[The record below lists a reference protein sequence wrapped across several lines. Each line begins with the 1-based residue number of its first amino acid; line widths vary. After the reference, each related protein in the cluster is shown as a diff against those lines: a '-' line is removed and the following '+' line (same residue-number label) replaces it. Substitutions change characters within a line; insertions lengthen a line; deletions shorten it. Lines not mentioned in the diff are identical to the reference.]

1 MEPARFQCRV
11 ICSNSRVEIEE
22 DPRDPRTE
30 AAHPQA
36 TSATSQGFKE
46 SSAGTW
52 LKLLQYV
59 GLQDL
64 DIGKDDL
71 QITAADYLPDDIL
84 AVPAYADL
92 GFIVAVVAAAGAY
105 SFKTDSQSVYPVI
118 IGDGFQFDFRQHPQL
133 GMLGA
138 FSRYGKTIGSIETP
152 STDQIIRALRHSRGE
167 IEIGPSFL
175 VDAAAKEDA
184 DATARDRSR
193 AAAQEETQKQPL
205 NIFFPAKP
213 AGILQTLTSHEC
225 ERPSTLCRCSP
236 DLDWD
241 DDYHLLWL
249 FVAKLPEEIPA
260 TFPSKQS
267 NFGKILQMLAL
278 NSRFWSSPPT
288 DRVSHKDLPSFLK
301 TSAYRSSPISPPRD
315 PTAQDFRGLS
325 SLFLLPIHEL
335 DKPGSDASKGY
346 RGLNEAMSPDWSLIY
361 TRVLEASV
369 KLLLGI
375 DDFMAWFDTIIGLR
389 KQYFRMLVQLQLV
402 KVDQLLKSRN
412 QRGAVSCQAISLLY
426 TTLALLDSESA
437 INNNSF
443 GVSQSHSSQKI
454 GWNSLNVDDGPRN
467 DLIVR
472 HFPTL
477 KGLGSFF
484 DTIPVDYGALE
495 DDPRMS
501 SIFKNQ
507 LAGVTYLVTTS
518 SGKPQ
523 FSFA

>member
-1 MEPARFQCRV
+1 MATTCPENENATECLLRALLQFNENQANVQAAKFDWDPITFAFTV
-11 ICSNSRVEIEE
+11 PIE
-22 DPRDPRTE
+22 RDPRGILAAVFALVTIFQTVLASGPGRRKSSSRTIGNWASKTTTE
-30 AAHPQA
+30 WNRHDFNVVSFARTPVLRSRKIQEILEQKPPIRIKA

-152 STDQIIRALRHSRGE
+152 STDRLIRALRHSRGE
-167 IEIGPSFL
+167 IEVGPSFLL

-184 DATARDRSR
+184 DAAARDRSR
-193 AAAQEETQKQPL
+193 VAAQEETQKQPL

-278 NSRFWSSPPT
+278 NSRFWSS
-288 DRVSHKDLPSFLK
+288 
-301 TSAYRSSPISPPRD
+301 
-315 PTAQDFRGLS
+315 
-325 SLFLLPIHEL
+325 
-335 DKPGSDASKGY
+335 
-346 RGLNEAMSPDWSLIY
+346 
-361 TRVLEASV
+361 
-369 KLLLGI
+369 
-375 DDFMAWFDTIIGLR
+375 
-389 KQYFRMLVQLQLV
+389 
-402 KVDQLLKSRN
+402 
-412 QRGAVSCQAISLLY
+412 
-426 TTLALLDSESA
+426 
-437 INNNSF
+437 
-443 GVSQSHSSQKI
+443 
-454 GWNSLNVDDGPRN
+454 
-467 DLIVR
+467 
-472 HFPTL
+472 
-477 KGLGSFF
+477 
-484 DTIPVDYGALE
+484 
-495 DDPRMS
+495 
-501 SIFKNQ
+501 
-507 LAGVTYLVTTS
+507 
-518 SGKPQ
+518 
-523 FSFA
+523 